1 MISSNQTL
9 NVFKKKQLNKTPFYF
24 KAVAYIQSLATQ
36 YPDKIEIQNIGTTYE
51 GRTLYN
57 VKVSSS
63 PNKTCFFPKISH
75 HIS

>member
-1 MISSNQTL
+1 
-9 NVFKKKQLNKTPFYF
+9 
-24 KAVAYIQSLATQ
+24 VAYIQSLATQ

-75 HIS
+75 HISKVP